1 MTPANVAPLSPT
13 SDMKREQRWSE
24 TTRDRR
30 LLVDAE
36 KRDAALGIEL
46 PAPSMN
52 APVEV
57 EAVFEVG
64 GGA

>member
-1 MTPANVAPLSPT
+1 
-13 SDMKREQRWSE
+13 MKREQRWSE

-64 GGA
+64 DGA